1 MPSVRGIYYNLDET
15 VYSFDYDNLK
25 FYFSSRF
32 YLDKFKKEYIGYLKT
47 ETLKLQSKYKCIL
60 YADEMILLDLYK
72 KIEKRGFRVL
82 YNNESISDSYFINAI
97 IDVEQSR

>member
-1 MPSVRGIYYNLDET
+1 MPSKRGIYYNLDESI
-15 VYSFDYDNLK
+15 YSFDYDNLK

-32 YLDKFKKEYIGYLKT
+32 YLDKFKKEYIGYLKI

-60 YADEMILLDLYK
+60 YSDEMILLDLYK

>member
-1 MPSVRGIYYNLDET
+1 MPSKRGIYYNLDET

-47 ETLKLQSKYKCIL
+47 ETLKLRSKYKCIL

-72 KIEKRGFRVL
+72 KIEKRGFKVL

>member
-1 MPSVRGIYYNLDET
+1 MRIG
-15 VYSFDYDNLK
+15 FDNEKY
-25 FYFSSRF
+25 
-32 YLDKFKKEYIGYLKT
+32 
-47 ETLKLQSKYKCIL
+47 LKLQSKYKCIL

>member
-1 MPSVRGIYYNLDET
+1 MPSARGIYYNLDET
-15 VYSFDYDNLK
+15 VYSFDYDDLK
-25 FYFSSRF
+25 FYFSSKF
-32 YLDKFKKEYIGYLKT
+32 YLDKFKKEYIGYLKN

-82 YNNESISDSYFINAI
+82 YNNESICDNYFINAI
-97 IDVEQSR
+97 IDVEKSR